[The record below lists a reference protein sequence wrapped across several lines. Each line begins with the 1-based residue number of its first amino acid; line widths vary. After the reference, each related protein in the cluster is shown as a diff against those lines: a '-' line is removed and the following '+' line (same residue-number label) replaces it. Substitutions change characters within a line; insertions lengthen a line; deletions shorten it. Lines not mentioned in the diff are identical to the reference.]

1 MSLLDVE
8 RVLVVVKYA
17 NSFRWFKSNRDDW
30 VLDLGKWTKDFV
42 DAGYKV
48 PESDPVERFGIPVVN
63 ENTAASFLEEMKP
76 FEISTDDLGKELAA
90 RFPEAQSWWDVS
102 DLFPIFFV
110 DFDCKHACGFYPEGT
125 RMERYVPDGWTGE
138 FEDFMTKFPEDRF
151 PRREKYWVR
160 NGVDMLHEL
169 NERGRK
175 AGQGRWGRFIDRLRK
190 RLGF

>member
-1 MSLLDVE
+1 
-8 RVLVVVKYA
+8 
-17 NSFRWFKSNRDDW
+17 
-30 VLDLGKWTKDFV
+30 
-42 DAGYKV
+42 
-48 PESDPVERFGIPVVN
+48 
-63 ENTAASFLEEMKP
+63 MKP
-76 FEISTDDLGKELAA
+76 FEISTDELGKELAA

-175 AGQGRWGRFIDRLRK
+175 AGDNVRIYAHICRVTSV
-190 RLGF
+190 RLGVVVAANQSQGPNGGHDGKHRRGQRDGQYSERDPNR